1 MASNAS
7 AMAAPR
13 RDSGFTLIELLVS
26 LTILTAVLA
35 ILSSTLR
42 TLSQHWNAN
51 ANRLER
57 IEMVA
62 RAFDIFQRDVSG
74 LQRLIV
80 TSNEKQRFVFTGTPN
95 RLSFVT
101 TEPPY
106 PTVSGPYFIDYSID
120 PNGPSV
126 DLVRARAPYVTNMQ
140 TFPGATPANR
150 VSLLQGP
157 FKYQFSYAQKERA
170 DAVWTPVW
178 RPQNK
183 LPGVIRLEIIDV
195 ANGGYAAQ
203 PFVAALRTDAEISCL
218 GEGSNECSPK
228 TDGELTRIGAQNA
241 AVGTAER

>member
-1 MASNAS
+1 MVSNAT
-7 AMAAPR
+7 ATAAPR

-106 PTVSGPYFIDYSID
+106 PTVSAFQQRVG
-120 PNGPSV
+120 
-126 DLVRARAPYVTNMQ
+126 AR
-140 TFPGATPANR
+140 PA
-150 VSLLQGP
+150 VQ
-157 FKYQFSYAQKERA
+157 Q
-170 DAVWTPVW
+170 
-178 RPQNK
+178 
-183 LPGVIRLEIIDV
+183 
-195 ANGGYAAQ
+195 
-203 PFVAALRTDAEISCL
+203 ALKAEGLI
-218 GEGSNECSPK
+218 
-228 TDGELTRIGAQNA
+228 
-241 AVGTAER
+241 

>member
-1 MASNAS
+1 MDSNATAMAS
-7 AMAAPR
+7 PR

-26 LTILTAVLA
+26 LTILTGVLA

-80 TSNEKQRFVFTGTPN
+80 TNDNKQRFLFTGTPN

-101 TEPPY
+101 IEPPY
-106 PTVSGPYFIDYSID
+106 PTVPGPYFIDYSIA

-140 TFPGATPANR
+140 AFPGATPANR
-150 VSLLQGP
+150 VSLMQGP
-157 FKYQFSYAQKERA
+157 FKYQFSYALKEKP
-170 DAVWTPVW
+170 DAAWTPTW
-178 RPQNK
+178 RQQNK
-183 LPGVIRLEIIDV
+183 LPGVIRLEIIDL
-195 ANGGYAAQ
+195 ANGGYASQ
-203 PFVAALRTDAEISCL
+203 PFVAALRTDAEISCI
-218 GEGSNECSPK
+218 GEGSSECSPK
-228 TDGELTRIGAQNA
+228 TGGELTRIGDQSA
-241 AVGTAER
+241 ALGTAGR